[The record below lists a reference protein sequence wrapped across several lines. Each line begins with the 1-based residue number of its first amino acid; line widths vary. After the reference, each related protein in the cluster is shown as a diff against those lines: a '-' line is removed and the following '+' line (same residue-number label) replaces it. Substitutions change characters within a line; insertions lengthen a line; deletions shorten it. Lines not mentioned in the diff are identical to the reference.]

1 MADTGKTIGLIK
13 ALASVDPSEIQ
24 NSVEGWLDDH
34 PEATTTVQD
43 GSITKQKLDQNLQQ
57 TVDDVGDLKSAVDQV
72 NQSADNVIKFV
83 GAPTLAQYGGFSN
96 TGAPIDT
103 LTRAKIIEYD
113 VTGANSYRLSYPSTI
128 IFWSILQYKNGAYS
142 ADFTGYSN
150 KVYTVQDGVTKICV
164 SFAKSGDQTLE
175 ISEAELKQI
184 SIIPEY
190 AGLNKQVHDLEG
202 TVANHETRLTFVESA
217 VDTANSKKID
227 KTYNPNLNLDPYYT
241 NVGTGIPQ
249 LNPASNWGFSNTSE
263 VYSVSNG
270 KLTYTQSDTNDKLYK
285 AVSLINGH
293 DYYCYLPVTGSGSM
307 VLHFAGYYTAEKY
320 DNDFIE
326 NNFTCGLTTGAT
338 YAQIRAKS
346 TTSYTLGMFVLLDLT
361 ALGITLAEAKQLK
374 DALIDLGTTDN
385 LEKTLI
391 NTMLSSYA
399 PESAENSIINVLD
412 YGAKGD
418 GATDDTSAIAA
429 AVTAC
434 PSGGTV
440 YIPGGTYKISNIA
453 CKSNMTLKGEG
464 RATILAFDDN
474 VTPPSGQMRNC
485 VTVGSVS
492 NVYISDLT
500 MDGNRSNNSASSSVV
515 DADDSF
521 DCICVV
527 HSDHVFID
535 NVWGHSAGYH
545 GVIMVDVHHV
555 EVKNSKF
562 WDNGFRPIHGHST
575 VNDVK
580 VINNEV
586 WANGQGFEG
595 VGHDAYDAIF
605 FFDDVHRLEIRYNC
619 IHDSTSIGGIQ
630 IGGNYVGDGD
640 PSSDIMIIDN
650 FIDNRNLE
658 DDTKSKYG
666 IHIMGDCITNLS
678 IINNSITGDRGIF
691 MNNYHDRGANT
702 NVSIIGNTIYNCKTY
717 GIYVTEA
724 YYDCIVSNNQ
734 IVGGTQAGIQI
745 EKNEKLTIT
754 GNVVVD
760 YERGIH
766 IKNGTD
772 VVISSNVVE
781 RRGQSAPTLNASIKA
796 DETNTNVWLI
806 YNIVGRAP
814 INSGTGAVTLPAS

>member
-1 MADTGKTIGLIK
+1 MANKPLKSIKFPGLSDTYTVPEVDATLTGTGKAADAKKVGDEVTAIK
-13 ALASVDPSEIQ
+13 ADL
-24 NSVEGWLDDH
+24 
-34 PEATTTVQD
+34 T
-43 GSITKQKLDQNLQQ
+43 Q
-57 TVDDVGDLKSAVDQV
+57 T
-72 NQSADNVIKFV
+72 IKFV
-83 GAPTLAQYGGFSN
+83 GAPTFARYGGFSN
-96 TGAPIDT
+96 TGVQLDT

-113 VTGANSYRLSYPSTI
+113 VTGANSYRLSYPNTI
-128 IFWSILQYKNGAYS
+128 IFWSILQYANGTYS

-164 SFAKSGDQTLE
+164 SFAKAGDQTLE
-175 ISEAELKQI
+175 ISETELRQI

-190 AGLNKQVHDLEG
+190 DGLNKQVHDLEED
-202 TVANHETRLTFVESA
+202 VSNHETRLTTVEGA
-217 VDTANSKKID
+217 VDTVSADIGKKID

-293 DYYCYLPVTGSGSM
+293 EYYYYLPVTGSGSM
-307 VLHFAGYYTAEKY
+307 VLHFAGYYTGEKY
-320 DNDFIE
+320 DNDYIE
-326 NNFTCGLTTGAT
+326 KSFTCELSTGAT

-346 TTSYTLGMFVLLDLT
+346 VTSYTLGMFVLLDLT
-361 ALGITLAEAKQLK
+361 ALGITLKEAKQLK
-374 DALIDLGTTDN
+374 DALIDLGTDN
-385 LEKTLI
+385 LEKTLVK
-391 NTMLSSYA
+391 TMISDYQPDS
-399 PESAENSIINVLD
+399 ETVNSVVNVLD

-418 GATDDTSAIAA
+418 GSTDDTTAIAA
-429 AVTAC
+429 AVTSC

-453 CKSNMTLKGEG
+453 CKSNMTVKGDG
-464 RATILAFDDN
+464 RATILAFADN
-474 VTPPSGQMRNC
+474 VVPPSGQSRNC
-485 VTVGSVS
+485 LTVINVS
-492 NVYISDLT
+492 NVFISDLT
-500 MDGNRSNNSASSSVV
+500 MDGNRTNNAASSSSV

-521 DCICVV
+521 NCISVV
-527 HSDHVFID
+527 HSDNIYID
-535 NVWGHSAGYH
+535 NIWGHSAGYH
-545 GVIMVDVHHV
+545 GVIMVDAHHV

-575 VNDVK
+575 VNDIK

-605 FFDDVHRLEIRYNC
+605 FFDDVHRLEIRDNY
-619 IHDSTSIGGIQ
+619 IHDSKSIGGIQ

-640 PSSDIMIIDN
+640 PSSDILIIDN
-650 FIDNRNLE
+650 VINNRNLE

-678 IINNSITGDRGIF
+678 ILNNSITGDRGIF
-691 MNNYHDRGANT
+691 MNNYHDRGANK

-766 IKNGTD
+766 IKTGTD

-781 RRGQSAPTLNASIKA
+781 RRGQSAPTMNVSIKA
-796 DETNTNVWLI
+796 DETNTNVWMI
-806 YNIVGRAP
+806 YNIVGSAP
-814 INSGTGAVTLPAS
+814 VNTGTGAITLPAA